1 MNQKAA
7 SEPDVRG
14 RLAFM
19 QLDEQ
24 KLDHVRRMKGVVERE
39 LPQAL
44 DKFYAQLRGAP
55 EVSRF
60 FSDESHV
67 GRAKNAQISHWAAIS
82 QGRFDSHYLANVRR
96 IGGTHARIGL
106 EPRWYVGGYALIIEH
121 LVGAIVADMA
131 PAKIGRGLSDT
142 LGAFVKAVLLDIEL
156 AISVY
161 FEAAENA
168 RKEAEAAAQAK
179 EQALVTSSVGQS
191 LSRLAQNDLQYR
203 MDFDLPPAYA
213 RLQDD
218 YNSAAAQFE
227 GALRGVSDAVEAMDA
242 TSNEIAA
249 ASDDLARRTE
259 EQAASLEEA
268 TAAVKDLSDTLAAMV
283 DMTAATKEAISA
295 AKRDTETSSGV
306 VGKSIAAMDQIL
318 GSSQQIN
325 QIVGVIDEIALQT
338 NLLALNA
345 GVEAARAGDAG
356 RGFAVV
362 AAEVRAL
369 ARRSADAAKE
379 IRQLLTRS
387 TSEVEIGVKLARA
400 TGQALNRILAQI
412 SNLENG
418 IGGIAS
424 GAVDRAVTM
433 KQVSQAIGQID
444 QSTQRNAAMAE
455 EATAPCRSLAKASER
470 VAQMMRQFKIS
481 REHGATVKRAH
492 VGAQSSRRHVS

>member
-1 MNQKAA
+1 MNQEST

-24 KLDHVRRMKGVVERE
+24 KLQHVRRVKGVVERE

-44 DKFYAQLRGAP
+44 DKFYERLRGAP
-55 EVSRF
+55 EVSRL
-60 FSDESHV
+60 FSDEGHI
-67 GRAKNAQISHWAAIS
+67 GRAKKAQIGHWAAIS
-82 QGRFDSHYLANVRR
+82 QGRFDSQYVANVRR

-131 PAKIGRGLSDT
+131 PAKISRGLSET
-142 LGAFVKAVLLDIEL
+142 LGAFIKAVLLDIEL

-161 FEAAENA
+161 VEVAENA
-168 RKEAEAAAQAK
+168 RKEAEVKAQAR
-179 EQALVTSSVGQS
+179 EQELVANSVGQA
-191 LSRLAQNDLQYR
+191 LSKLAQNDLQYR

-213 RLQDD
+213 RLQAD
-218 YNSAAAQFE
+218 YNGAAGHFE
-227 GALRGVSDAVEAMDA
+227 RAIRAVSDAVEAMDA
-242 TSNEIAA
+242 ASNEIAA

-268 TAAVKDLSDTLAAMV
+268 TAAMKDMSDTVAKMADMMV
-283 DMTAATKEAISA
+283 ATKDAISA
-295 AKRDTETSSGV
+295 ARRDTENSTQV
-306 VGKSIAAMDQIL
+306 VGQAIAAMDQIL

-325 QIVGVIDEIALQT
+325 QIVSVIDEIALQT

-356 RGFAVV
+356 RGFSVV

-387 TSEVEIGVKLARA
+387 TSEVDVGVRLAGA
-400 TGQALNRILAQI
+400 TGEALNRIMVQI
-412 SNLENG
+412 DSLEKG
-418 IGGIAS
+418 ISGIAS
-424 GAVDRAVTM
+424 GAADRAVTM

-455 EATAPCRSLAKASER
+455 EATAACRSLAMESDR
-470 VAQMMRQFKIS
+470 LAQMMRRFKIS
-481 REHGATVKRAH
+481 RGNDDTAGYRA
-492 VGAQSSRRHVS
+492 APIARRQKA